1 MTTHDHAQRFIN
13 AHIEGFIPSLS
24 KFANPE
30 DNTTEI
36 CNGNCKRCPADCGIL
51 STYNNNYDFATFRN
65 NYKPIAEYIQ
75 QHHPEYL
82 I

>member
-24 KFANPE
+24 KFANPK
-30 DNTTEI
+30 DSADVR
-36 CNGNCKRCPADCGIL
+36 CNGYCSRCPANCGVL
-51 STYNNNYDFATFRN
+51 SVRNNSYDSATFRN